1 MSYSQRNQDTDIVDF
16 YKGKLNG
23 FFVDIGATNGID
35 ISNTY
40 LLEKEYNWKGIC
52 VEPVP
57 AVFKKLVKNRK
68 AVCCDKAVFSKSDE
82 VVLFDIAYDHN
93 TNDLSGIQQ
102 FIDCHKE
109 TVNKHK
115 RTIKMTTISLND
127 LLDENNAPPFME
139 YLSIDTEGSELEI
152 LKHLDFDYYVFG
164 RIDVEHNHVEPRRTE
179 LNELLT
185 SNGYKFLKENDVDDC
200 YVHSSLCE

>member
-23 FFVDIGATNGID
+23 FFVDIGATNGIS

-40 LLEKEYNWKGIC
+40 LLESEYNWKGIC

-57 AVFKKLVKNRK
+57 DVFKKLVKNRK
-68 AVCCDKAVFSKSDE
+68 ASCCNKAVFSRSNE

-93 TNDLSGIQQ
+93 TNDLSGIQE

-109 TVNKHK
+109 VVNKHK

-127 LLDENNAPPFME
+127 LLAENNAPSFME

-152 LKHLDFDYYVFG
+152 LKHLDFSKYAFG

-179 LNELLT
+179 LNKLLT

-200 YVHSSLCE
+200 YIHSSLCQ